1 MSTQNESP
9 GRPLVPRKF
18 IDHKVAS
25 TEVDDVTA
33 ILYEYLIAGDGLF
46 MRASRSEFTASLPLC
61 KRPIRGLPEG
71 NAGITWHRPRIC
83 RYLWQEIWQHA
94 RIISTSSEFKED
106 VYIIYWHKS
115 EAAWRWKA
123 VSRERSWA
131 ATIADDTIAE
141 YGEACIELHTH
152 PPGAIHFS
160 RADDLDESGKFRIFA
175 IMVDIH
181 DNPQI
186 RFRCGIYDHFFP
198 IPASWIGE
206 LPKGIIDLTEIDL
219 AVEKLFE

>member
-1 MSTQNESP
+1 MSTQSESP
-9 GRPLVPRKF
+9 GSPFVARKF
-18 IDHKVAS
+18 IDHKIAS
-25 TEVDDVTA
+25 KEPNDVTA

-46 MRASRSEFTASLPLC
+46 MRATRSEFTASLPLC
-61 KRPIRGLPEG
+61 KRPISGLPKG
-71 NAGITWHRPRIC
+71 DAGIIWHKPRIG
-83 RYLWQEIWQHA
+83 RYLWQDILRHA
-94 RIISTSSEFKED
+94 RSRSTSSEFKED

-123 VSRERSWA
+123 VSRDRSWA
-131 ATIADDTIAE
+131 ATIADDSVAE

-181 DNPQI
+181 DTPQI

-198 IPASWIGE
+198 IPGSWVGDIPSW
-206 LPKGIIDLTEIDL
+206 LVDLNEIDE
-219 AVEKLFE
+219 VIEKLFT

>member
-1 MSTQNESP
+1 MSSQSESHGSP
-9 GRPLVPRKF
+9 FVARKF
-18 IDHKVAS
+18 IDHKIAS
-25 TEVDDVTA
+25 REPDEVTA
-33 ILYEYLIAGDGLF
+33 ILYEYLIAGNGLF
-46 MRASRSEFTASLPLC
+46 IRAARSEFTASLPLC
-61 KRPIRGLPEG
+61 KRPIMGLPEG
-71 NAGITWHRPRIC
+71 EAGIIWHRPRIG
-83 RYLWQEIWQHA
+83 RYLWQEILQHA
-94 RIISTSSEFKED
+94 RFKSTSPEFKED

-115 EAAWRWKA
+115 DSSWHWKS

-181 DNPQI
+181 DTPQI
-186 RFRCGIYDHFFP
+186 RFRCGIYDNFFP
-198 IPASWIGE
+198 IPAACVGE
-206 LPKGIIDLTEIDL
+206 LPSGIIDLTEIDQV
-219 AVEKLFE
+219 VEKLFT